1 MSVDKEQKLPIEAFL
16 IKAQLV
22 DIMGEV
28 QVEELF
34 TEILYLLLEEEVQ
47 HTLQ

>member
-22 DIMGEV
+22 DIMVEV

-34 TEILYLLLEEEVQ
+34 TEISYLLLEVVEQ
-47 HTLQ
+47 RT